1 MAVMFAVVGIQA
13 QQAEL
18 KKAAVARYK
27 NATSVTANVTMTR
40 HNAAL
45 TQDAVTKGYFYYK
58 KPNTESMVFKITKDM
73 LLADGTVYT
82 MVKSGKKRSV
92 KANNT
97 GNNPFEVLRDIL
109 TRLFTAD
116 ANAKLTNMATVQ
128 MKKQGTTCT
137 VTVTPSTTD
146 KKALRRFMY
155 TSCVMT
161 IDMKQAEIRSLRI
174 NEKAG
179 NYTQYDFSNYV
190 LNATLPSTAF
200 STKF

>member
-27 NATSVTANVTMTR
+27 NATTVTANVTMTR

-58 KPNTESMVFKITKDM
+58 KPNTESMVFKTTKDM

>member
-58 KPNTESMVFKITKDM
+58 KPNTESMVFKTTKDM

>member
-116 ANAKLTNMATVQ
+116 ANAKLTSMATVQ

>member
-58 KPNTESMVFKITKDM
+58 KPNTESMVFKTTKDM

-116 ANAKLTNMATVQ
+116 ANAKLTSMATVQ

>member
-1 MAVMFAVVGIQA
+1 MTVMFAVVGIQA

-27 NATSVTANVTMTR
+27 NATTVTANVTMTR

-58 KPNTESMVFKITKDM
+58 KPNTESMVFKTTKDM

-82 MVKSGKKRSV
+82 MVKSGKKRSI

-116 ANAKLTNMATVQ
+116 ANAKLTSMATVQ
-128 MKKQGTTCT
+128 MKKQGNTCT

>member
-27 NATSVTANVTMTR
+27 NATTVTANVTMTR

>member
-58 KPNTESMVFKITKDM
+58 KPNTESMVFKTTKDM

-116 ANAKLTNMATVQ
+116 ATAKLTNMATVQ

>member
-18 KKAAVARYK
+18 KKAAVSRYK
-27 NATSVTANVTMTR
+27 NATTVTAHVTMTR

-58 KPNTESMVFKITKDM
+58 SPNTESMVFKTTKDM
-73 LLADGTVYT
+73 LLADGTTYT
-82 MVKSGKKRSV
+82 MVRSGKKRSI

-97 GNNPFEVLRDIL
+97 GNNPFEVLRDLL
-109 TRLFTAD
+109 THLFTAD
-116 ANAKLTNMATVQ
+116 ANAKLTSMATVQ
-128 MKKQGTTCT
+128 MKKQGNTCT

-161 IDMKQAEIRSLRI
+161 IDMKAAEIRTLRI

-179 NYTQYDFSNYV
+179 NYTQYDFSNYAI
-190 LNATLPSTAF
+190 NATLPSTAF

>member
-27 NATSVTANVTMTR
+27 NATTVTANVTMTR

-58 KPNTESMVFKITKDM
+58 KPNTESMVFKTTKDM

-116 ANAKLTNMATVQ
+116 ANAKLTSMATVQ

>member
-27 NATSVTANVTMTR
+27 NATTVTANVTMTR

-58 KPNTESMVFKITKDM
+58 KPNTESMVFKTTKDM

-116 ANAKLTNMATVQ
+116 ANAKLTSMATVQ
-128 MKKQGTTCT
+128 MKKQGNTCT

>member
-27 NATSVTANVTMTR
+27 NATTVTANVTMTR

-58 KPNTESMVFKITKDM
+58 KPNTESMVFKTTKDM

-116 ANAKLTNMATVQ
+116 ANAKLTSMATVQ

-190 LNATLPSTAF
+190 LKATLPSTAF

>member
-27 NATSVTANVTMTR
+27 NATTVTANVTMTR

-58 KPNTESMVFKITKDM
+58 KPNTESMVFKTTKDM

-82 MVKSGKKRSV
+82 MVKSGKKRSI

-116 ANAKLTNMATVQ
+116 ANAKLTSMATVQ
-128 MKKQGTTCT
+128 MKKQGNTCT

>member
-27 NATSVTANVTMTR
+27 NATTVTANVTMTR

-58 KPNTESMVFKITKDM
+58 KPNTESMVFKTTKDM

-82 MVKSGKKRSV
+82 MVKSGKKRSI

-116 ANAKLTNMATVQ
+116 ANAKLTSMATVQ